1 MHHAHRGVALPVAS
15 DVHKANIGVAP
26 RGMFRTLPL
35 SEWSTTTTRRSAV
48 PALTITLDVLLTFAT
63 IHQLAPD
70 TPILVRT
77 NRATDDGS
85 QACEELMVSI
95 EPDGTA
101 ALIVG

>member
-1 MHHAHRGVALPVAS
+1 M
-15 DVHKANIGVAP
+15 
-26 RGMFRTLPL
+26 
-35 SEWSTTTTRRSAV
+35 

-77 NRATDDGS
+77 DRTTDVAS
-85 QACEELMVSI
+85 QACEELMVSV